1 MKPMPSKTQWHL
13 MTWKE
18 IKRAQEERRVVL
30 VPAGTVETQGT
41 HTSIGFEFVLPQR
54 LAEAVAQR
62 TNAIVTPVIPF
73 GWSADFADYPGTI
86 SLRPSTVENL
96 YEDVLRAVIS
106 HGFDHILVL
115 ATHIPNQQFIE
126 QVAYRLR
133 EEKGIR
139 IAWMNPG
146 QLANRFLQDV
156 SPDVDR
162 AKGHGADPGI
172 SLGEYLEPGS
182 TDFSDMA
189 PNQLVTEFAGFP
201 LTGWSMNFEGFP
213 LSMPLML
220 QDLSPES
227 SGGGDPSLGD
237 AQQGEQIFQRM
248 VDYLTGLVERFAAA
262 DTRVGATTGTR

>member
-1 MKPMPSKTQWHL
+1 

-18 IKRAQEERRVVL
+18 VKQAQAEGRVVL
-30 VPAGTVETQGT
+30 VPVGTVETQGA
-41 HTSIGFEFVLPQR
+41 HTCIGFEFILPQR

-73 GWSADFADYPGTI
+73 GYSADFQDYPGTI
-86 SLRPSTVENL
+86 TLRPSTLENL
-96 YEDVLRAVIS
+96 YEDVLRCVMA

-115 ATHIPNQQFIE
+115 ATHIPNQQMIE

-156 SPDVDR
+156 SPNYEL

-182 TDFSDMA
+182 TDFSDLH
-189 PNQLVTEFAGFP
+189 PNQLVSEFEGFQ

-220 QDLSPES
+220 QDLSPVS
-227 SGGGDPSLGD
+227 SGGGDPSFGD
-237 AQQGEQIFQRM
+237 PQQGEQIFAKM
-248 VDYLTGLVERFAAA
+248 TDYVVGLVERFAASN
-262 DTRVGATTGTR
+262 TRISQTEGA